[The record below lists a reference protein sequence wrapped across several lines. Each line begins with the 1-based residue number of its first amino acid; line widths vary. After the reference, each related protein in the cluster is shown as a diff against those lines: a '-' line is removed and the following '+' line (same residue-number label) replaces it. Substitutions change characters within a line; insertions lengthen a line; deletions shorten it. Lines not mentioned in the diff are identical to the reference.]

1 MKFPLINRD
10 FNKRREDF
18 GSLRDFNDY
27 LETIEDIIF
36 NLSNNIEIIETN
48 KKIQAYKEANK
59 ESIIRNRVK
68 PSQVKNIKDIV

>member
-1 MKFPLINRD
+1 MINRD

-59 ESIIRNRVK
+59 ESIMRNRVK